1 MWFLEMPQYIFKNVL
16 YSLKKKLRPT
26 KKQKCMA
33 DTQETILLIE
43 TVPGE
48 AHIELRTEF
57 KSAIVNILKELKEA
71 MSIES
76 KASRRIMS
84 HKLDNNHEH
93 PLQKKKQLE
102 ILEKNWLKGFKAN
115 FNRKNKKISK
125 FEFISMRFSS
135 LRNTSNKENV

>member
-1 MWFLEMPQYIFKNVL
+1 MPQYIFKNVL
-16 YSLKKKLRPT
+16 YSLKKK
-26 KKQKCMA
+26 
-33 DTQETILLIE
+33 IE
-43 TVPGE
+43 THKETEMYGRYTGKDTVNTNCPWGSSY
-48 AHIELRTEF
+48 IELRTEF

-115 FNRKNKKISK
+115 FNWKNKKISK